1 MELREYPALGE
12 RVFYEKMPDGLPVYV
27 LSRPG
32 CRRQFAFFAVRCGG
46 ATVRI
51 PDARGGW
58 ETVPAGTAHYLEHKM
73 FDMPDGSASEKF
85 GESGAADNA
94 FTSAA
99 MTGYYFTGTRDFEQ
113 NLRILLEMVSV
124 PYFTA
129 ESVEKERG
137 IIEQEVRMTEDD
149 PGDEAYS
156 RLLEMMYTADPVRTR
171 VVGSTESIREITP
184 ELLYRFHRACY
195 RAGNMV
201 LVAGGNLDA
210 GRVCSI
216 VRETLGDRLAGPA
229 WTAPDVRE
237 PAGCTCHERAEKMEV
252 AVPFFQI
259 GFKGEAA
266 PAGCCMRQ
274 ELVAR
279 LACDALASPSAPLYS
294 RLYDAGV
301 INGEFS
307 CVYDETTETSAR
319 LIFDGESEDPHRVR
333 DALLAETERLGREG
347 IDAALWDRLVRAAYG
362 SKLRELD
369 DLREACI
376 GIAAAHLDGEDYFS
390 FPELYGQIRKED
402 AEKLLQSWCT
412 RERCALFAAWPK
424 EDAQETAI
432 RSEMV

>member
-32 CRRQFAFFAVRCGG
+32 SSRQFAFFAARCGG
-46 ATVRI
+46 STICI
-51 PDARGGW
+51 PDGCGGW

-73 FDMPDGSASEKF
+73 FDMPDGGASEKF

-94 FTSAA
+94 FTSAS

-113 NLRILLEMVSV
+113 NLRILLDMVSV

-149 PGDEAYS
+149 PGDESYS
-156 RLLEMMYTADPVRTR
+156 RLLEMMYAADPVRTR
-171 VVGSTESIREITP
+171 VVGSTASIREITP
-184 ELLYRFHRACY
+184 ELLYRFHKACY

-201 LVAGGNLDA
+201 LVVGGDLDA
-210 GRVCSI
+210 GQVCSV
-216 VRETLGDRLAGPA
+216 VRETLGDRLAGTA
-229 WTAPDVRE
+229 WIPPVWKE
-237 PAGCTCHERAEKMEV
+237 PEDCICHERTEEMEV
-252 AVPFFQI
+252 AVPLFQM
-259 GFKGEAA
+259 GFKGAAA
-266 PAGCCMRQ
+266 PAGRRMRQ
-274 ELVAR
+274 ELMAR

-307 CVYDETTETSAR
+307 CVYDESTETSAR
-319 LIFDGESEDPHRVR
+319 LVFGGESEDSRQVR

-347 IDAALWDRLVRAAYG
+347 IDAALWERLVRAAYG

-369 DLREACI
+369 DLREVCI
-376 GIAAAHLDGEDYFS
+376 GIAAAHLEGEDYFS
-390 FPELYGQIRKED
+390 FPALFAELRKED
-402 AEKLLQSWCT
+402 AEELLRSWCT
-412 RERCALFAAWPK
+412 KERCALFEARPKGGAQGAA
-424 EDAQETAI
+424 D
-432 RSEMV
+432 